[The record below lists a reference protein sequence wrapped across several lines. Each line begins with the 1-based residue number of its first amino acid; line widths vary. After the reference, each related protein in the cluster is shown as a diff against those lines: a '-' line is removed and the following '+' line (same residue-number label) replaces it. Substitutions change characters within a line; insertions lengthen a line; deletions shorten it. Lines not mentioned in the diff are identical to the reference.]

1 MCCCSL
7 QFTCLFRRP
16 VRGPGSGAI
25 RASLGFGTGDPDL
38 ELGTSE
44 IRSTVKNTSSC
55 QLAEN
60 DSSQT
65 VTENEHKGTPSY
77 YEINRVVEL
86 IQQV

>member
-7 QFTCLFRRP
+7 QFTCLFRDSS
-16 VRGPGSGAI
+16 PGSGAI
-25 RASLGFGTGDPDL
+25 RTNLGFGTGDPDL